1 MGHKGVLKNH
11 TIHITTGN
19 VVSDLEDPGL
29 ELPLLGLVKGRGVDT
44 TGDEDAGRGLLN
56 GLKGTL
62 DSVENVLH
70 DTRAK
75 LNREGLPG
83 PEDGVTNSQTSWG
96 GEGGRDRV
104 RCGKKKKKK
113 EKEIRTSLLVDLN
126 GGSVLLKTNDL
137 TDQLVVTNTDLVS
150 KKGERCH

>member
-1 MGHKGVLKNH
+1 VGHKGVLKNH

-83 PEDGVTNSQTSWG
+83 PEDGVTNSQTGWG
-96 GEGGRDRV
+96 RGRGRRDRV

-113 EKEIRTSLLVDLN
+113 
-126 GGSVLLKTNDL
+126 
-137 TDQLVVTNTDLVS
+137 
-150 KKGERCH
+150 